1 MKNLFAKATALFIT
15 IAIIISLAACGDKN
29 EFDGSTTYNDKTD
42 IISESY
48 SDNAETESD
57 TDTANNST
65 EAELT
70 SKNETS
76 TNPSETQAISNSN
89 ENSVKLPTDV
99 AAGVKLYNDAVAKI
113 KSTNASIVRKI
124 NSAKAT
130 AGIIKID
137 LLSFDNVETIFAKGN
152 GPINNHLS
160 SLSSTYVKDFSSKD
174 LGNSYELKFKLKEAT
189 CDQNT
194 KVGAF
199 GYMHFITMD
208 EVEVLV
214 KQMCGELTGSSD
226 GVKVYKDQTK
236 LILRDGDLTVNI
248 DKTTGKIT
256 SATLSYIEVIDGKIK
271 APIVGS
277 LAIDADANV
286 EGACTV
292 NYKFS

>member
-1 MKNLFAKATALFIT
+1 MKNLFAKTTALFIT
-15 IAIIISLAACGDKN
+15 MAIIISLAACGDKN
-29 EFDGSTTYNDKTD
+29 EFDSSTTENNQTD
-42 IISESY
+42 VNSEIY
-48 SDNAETESD
+48 SDITETESD
-57 TDTANNST
+57 TDAANNST
-65 EAELT
+65 ETKATLKT
-70 SKNETS
+70 ETS
-76 TNPSETQAISNSN
+76 SKTSETQAISNSN
-89 ENSVKLPTDV
+89 ENSVTLPNDV
-99 AAGVKLYNDAVAKI
+99 ASGVKLYNDAVAK
-113 KSTNASIVRKI
+113 KKNTGASIVRKI
-124 NSAKAT
+124 NSAKAN
-130 AGIIKID
+130 AGFIKID

-152 GPINNHLS
+152 GPISNRLS
-160 SLSSTYVKDFSSKD
+160 SLSSKYVKDFSSKD

-236 LILRDGDLTVNI
+236 LLLRDGVLTVNI
-248 DKTTGKIT
+248 NKSTGKIT
-256 SATLSYIEVIDGKIK
+256 FATLSYIEVINGKIK

-277 LAIDADANV
+277 LAIDAAADV

-292 NYKFS
+292 NYTF

>member
-1 MKNLFAKATALFIT
+1 MKNLFAKTTALLIT
-15 IAIIISLAACGDKN
+15 MVIIFSLAACGDKN
-29 EFDGSTTYNDKTD
+29 EFYGSTTDNDKTD

-48 SDNAETESD
+48 SDNTETESD

-65 EAELT
+65 ETESTL
-70 SKNETS
+70 KNETS
-76 TNPSETQAISNSN
+76 TKTSETQSTSNSN
-89 ENSVKLPTDV
+89 ENSVTLPTDV
-99 AAGVKLYNDAVAKI
+99 SAGVKLYNDAVAKI

-124 NSAKAT
+124 NSAKAN
-130 AGIIKID
+130 AGFIKID
-137 LLSFDNVETIFAKGN
+137 LLTFDNVETIFAKGN

-160 SLSSTYVKDFSSKD
+160 SLSSKYVKDFSSKD
-174 LGNSYELKFKLKEAT
+174 LGSSYELKFKLKEAT

-194 KVGAF
+194 KVGDF

-236 LILRDGDLTVNI
+236 LLLCDGVLTVNI
-248 DKTTGKIT
+248 NKSTGKIT
-256 SATLSYIEVIDGKIK
+256 SATLSYIEVINGKIK

-277 LAIDADANV
+277 LAIDAAADV

-292 NYKFS
+292 NYKLS

>member
-1 MKNLFAKATALFIT
+1 MKNLFAKTTALLIT
-15 IAIIISLAACGDKN
+15 IVIIISLAACGDNSELDGITTGN
-29 EFDGSTTYNDKTD
+29 EQTD
-42 IISESY
+42 AISEFY
-48 SDNAETESD
+48 SDITETESN
-57 TDTANNST
+57 TATADNST
-65 EAELT
+65 ETEST
-70 SKNETS
+70 SKNDTSTQAPETQETS
-76 TNPSETQAISNSN
+76 NTN
-89 ENSVKLPTDV
+89 ENSVTLPKDV
-99 AAGVKLYNDAVAKI
+99 AAAVKLYNDAVAKI
-113 KSTNASIVRKI
+113 KNTNASIVRKI
-124 NSAKAT
+124 NSAKAN

-152 GPINNHLS
+152 GPINNRLS
-160 SLSSTYVKDFSSKD
+160 SLSSKYVTDFSSKV

-236 LILRDGDLTVNI
+236 LILRDGVLTVNI
-248 DKTTGKIT
+248 NKDTGKIT
-256 SATLSYIEVIDGKIK
+256 SAALSYIEVINGKIK

-277 LAIDADANV
+277 LAIDAAADV
-286 EGACTV
+286 EGSCSV
-292 NYKFS
+292 NYTF

>member
-1 MKNLFAKATALFIT
+1 MYKRQ
-15 IAIIISLAACGDKN
+15 
-29 EFDGSTTYNDKTD
+29 
-42 IISESY
+42 
-48 SDNAETESD
+48 
-57 TDTANNST
+57 ANNST
-65 EAELT
+65 ETESTL
-70 SKNETS
+70 KDETS
-76 TNPSETQAISNSN
+76 SKASETQETSNSN
-89 ENSVKLPTDV
+89 ENSVTLPKDV
-99 AAGVKLYNDAVAKI
+99 AAAVKLYNDAVAKI

-124 NSAKAT
+124 NSAKAN

-160 SLSSTYVKDFSSKD
+160 SLSSKYVKDFSSKD
-174 LGNSYELKFKLKEAT
+174 LGSSYELKFKLKEAN

-236 LILRDGDLTVNI
+236 LILRDGILTVNI
-248 DKTTGKIT
+248 NKSTWKIT
-256 SATLSYIEVIDGKIK
+256 SATLSYICLLYTSPSPRD
-271 APIVGS
+271 
-277 LAIDADANV
+277 
-286 EGACTV
+286 
-292 NYKFS
+292 

>member
-1 MKNLFAKATALFIT
+1 MKNFFAKTTALIIT

-29 EFDGSTTYNDKTD
+29 EFDGSTTDNDKTD

-57 TDTANNST
+57 TDTINNST
-65 EAELT
+65 ETEATLKT
-70 SKNETS
+70 ETS
-76 TNPSETQAISNSN
+76 SKTSETQPTSTSNG
-89 ENSVKLPTDV
+89 NSVAIPNDI
-99 AAGVKLYNDAVAKI
+99 ASGVKLYNDAVAK
-113 KSTNASIVRKI
+113 KKNTGASIVRKI
-124 NSAKAT
+124 NSAKAN
-130 AGIIKID
+130 AGFIKID

-152 GPINNHLS
+152 GPIDNRLS
-160 SLSSTYVKDFSSKD
+160 SLSSKYVKEFSSKD
-174 LGNSYELKFKLKEAT
+174 LGSSYELKFKLKEAT

-236 LILRDGDLTVNI
+236 LLLRDGVLTVNI
-248 DKTTGKIT
+248 NKSTGKMT
-256 SATLSYIEVIDGKIK
+256 SATLSYIEVINGKIK

-277 LAIDADANV
+277 LAIDAAADV

-292 NYKFS
+292 NYTF